1 MTVKMLKKSKA
12 VKMLK
17 KKVTSK
23 MGFKPTHVYYT
34 TPSVISC
41 LGPTGKKNPNG
52 AKVLHPTH
60 H

>member
-1 MTVKMLKKSKA
+1 MLKKSKA